1 MLVPVISSETSLF
14 PGGDPKTAGR
24 RRAARAQGASQGFTL
39 IEVMIAAVVLV
50 LGIVTSITALQSG
63 LQAMDNARNYTTA
76 AQLMQNEMERLR
88 LKSWAQ
94 LQTLAQSGDTTVPVP
109 ATTRSGGTAVTCTR
123 QITDLKTDMKQI
135 ALVTSWRG
143 YDGRTHTAKLV
154 TRYGKTGLYDYFYTS
169 H

>member
-1 MLVPVISSETSLF
+1 
-14 PGGDPKTAGR
+14 
-24 RRAARAQGASQGFTL
+24 
-39 IEVMIAAVVLV
+39 MIAATVLV
-50 LGIVTSITALQSG
+50 LGIVSSITALQSG
-63 LQAMDNARNYTTA
+63 LQAIDNARNYTAA

-94 LQTLAQSGDTTVPVP
+94 LQALAETGDTAVQVPTS
-109 ATTRSGGTAVTCTR
+109 AKSGGAPFSCTR

-135 ALVTSWRG
+135 TLVASWRG
-143 YDGRTHTAKLV
+143 YDGRTHSAKLL

>member
-1 MLVPVISSETSLF
+1 MLCPVISSENALFLGARPGITGLCSL
-14 PGGDPKTAGR
+14 GKKGR
-24 RRAARAQGASQGFTL
+24 RGFTL
-39 IEVMIAAVVLV
+39 LEVMVAATVLI
-50 LGIVTSITALQSG
+50 LGIVTAITALQSG
-63 LQAMDNARNYTTA
+63 LQAIDNARNYTAA

-94 LQTLAQSGDTTVPVP
+94 LQALEQSGDTTVPVP
-109 ATTRSGGTAVTCTR
+109 ATTRSGGTAVSCTR
-123 QITDLKTDMKQI
+123 LITDVKPDMKQI

-143 YDGRTHTAKLV
+143 YDGRTHRTKLV